1 MEVKFFII
9 GAGVLALLAAIC
21 FACAAMFLVKA
32 GKEALGLL
40 AQVMRASEPAVV
52 EQVPAAAEAATTP
65 AESEPP
71 QPAAKECSGCGAC
84 KPASSEPEEKYE
96 MVDGFFVRSNDFETR
111 ADGVRVRKDR
121 WEVGMR
127 NIAGILT
134 GPRAGFEIEDIVE
147 KVRAIAKEAR
157 ADYESGGK
165 GIPGSAPVWGPCP
178 AKCDR
183 GSVRANGEWAD
194 CPTCDGQ
201 GEVVVEP
208 ARVLLEVSQ

>member
-1 MEVKFFII
+1 MEVKIFLI

-21 FACAAMFLVKA
+21 FACATMFLVKA

-40 AQVMRASEPAVV
+40 AQVMRTPEPSADELESIVADVASAPAFNEP
-52 EQVPAAAEAATTP
+52 VPT
-65 AESEPP
+65 
-71 QPAAKECSGCGAC
+71 AAKGCTGCGAC
-84 KPASSEPEEKYE
+84 KPDSREPEEKYE
-96 MVDGFFVRSNDFETR
+96 MVDGFFVRSSDYETR

-121 WEVGMR
+121 WEVGVR

-157 ADYESGGK
+157 ADYESGGR

-178 AKCDR
+178 ANCDR

-194 CPTCDGQ
+194 CPTCDGR
-201 GEVVVEP
+201 GDVVVEP
-208 ARVLLEVSQ
+208 ARVLPEVPQ